1 MKKNTDCQMLFD
13 SFYLRYSE
21 KIDDST
27 DPTPKEKTQ
36 TKKIKWITL
45 EICAEKAKLI
55 HKKDESSS

>member
-1 MKKNTDCQMLFD
+1 MKNNTDCQMLFD

-27 DPTPKEKTQ
+27 HPTPKEKTQ

-45 EICAEKAKLI
+45 EICAEKAKLY
-55 HKKDESSS
+55 